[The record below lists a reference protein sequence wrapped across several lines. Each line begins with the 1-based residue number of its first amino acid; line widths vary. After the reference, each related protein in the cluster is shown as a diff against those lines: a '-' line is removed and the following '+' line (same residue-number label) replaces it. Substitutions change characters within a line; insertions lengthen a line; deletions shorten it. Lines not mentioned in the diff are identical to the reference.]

1 MQSQQKKVKWS
12 RGETA
17 DALEERTDTGIT
29 QVSVS
34 KMENIIADIYG
45 NISRR
50 PALKIISNARGVQDT
65 PIAGESV
72 TGDFYPVTPYTFVFT
87 INTNKYIIF
96 ICGESTMDG
105 FLIENEKFVR
115 KVNISGLRDNHI
127 RYAWGSLGTGS
138 FAQQNNYGIL
148 AGVYPET
155 VIMRLTETNDIVI
168 ENYQFSAP
176 WYAPEGTQTKTVS
189 NDDLAGLQF
198 NADGLGFTAWAWTDD
213 TGNSSPY
220 SIIDTGLNGSTTAIA
235 EAIPVGSIVK
245 FPNLGTY
252 MRVEG
257 YTQGGHTI
265 YFGDWTF
272 DSVTTEGNISTTGWC
287 CDATIVTAGGRT
299 LAKAVVRAYYNGV
312 RQGSKITVKKG
323 RTFWVQS
330 TASLTGYKQLTI
342 TGDAFGVFSVS
353 WSDVTP
359 GSLDVKMFGALL
371 TPVADGSA
379 KDTVVTVEYGYTS
392 LENFMPRE
400 FVFSGQ
406 RLFATKWQNYD
417 AYNQTITE
425 IPGYVVGSQIAKYND
440 YKNDYNTQTEAVV
453 IDISTAYQE
462 KVNYI
467 ADYNGLKIFTTDSEY
482 AYGQQGIV
490 KQSTN
495 GSSTKCRPTVFGST
509 LLYVDKSERQIRA
522 LQYEFQTDI
531 YQSNVINQMCQSDMI
546 YNPVAMVSQ
555 YDKENHTGSFLYVV
569 QGAQQV
575 DRATTT
581 PAIAACNFVPG
592 NQAEIWSRWGVP
604 MIKDY
609 YNQNDIYSIVNGIVV
624 NNKPW
629 FVVMGKRSGR
639 NGGGGG
645 SQSFSLAELDFDAM
659 LDFEVT
665 ANPTDAYYAPTQNN
679 GGFSLQGW
687 EGTDDSIIYTKF
699 NGDLR
704 IPAVGDPVYNKYG
717 AQIGTVA
724 ATDPYYFTITYHGI
738 TYEQESGYSIIH
750 YDLTFGGAT
759 VSVFD
764 GDQYMWDDTL
774 GPFGEYTKPLTDL
787 TNPRVGFMIN
797 ATLESHPI
805 DVGGKTY
812 TDKKRIGKAVA
823 VIRNTEP
830 GTFTVCGRTGYT
842 SPDKKTVSFYGCTG
856 MKDQVR
862 YTINNIQGAKF
873 TIESLT
879 MIIEY
884 GTLES

>member
-34 KMENIIADIYG
+34 KLENIIADIYG

-50 PALKIISNARGVQDT
+50 PALKVIANASGVQDT
-65 PIAGESV
+65 PIGGESA
-72 TGDFYPVTPYTFVFT
+72 TGDFYPVTPFTFVFT

-96 ICGESTMDG
+96 ICGERTMDG
-105 FLIENEKFVR
+105 FLIENNKFVR
-115 KVNISGLRDNHI
+115 KVNITGLYDNII

-148 AGVYPET
+148 AGVYPIT
-155 VIMRLTETNDIVI
+155 VVLKLTETNDIVI

-299 LAKAVVRAYYNGV
+299 LAKAEVRAYYNGV

-342 TGDAFGVFSVS
+342 TEGAFGVFSVS

-462 KVNYI
+462 RVNYI

-482 AYGQQGIV
+482 AYSQQGVV

-575 DRATTT
+575 DRTTTT

-592 NQAEIWSRWGVP
+592 NQAEIWSRWTVP
-604 MIKDY
+604 TMNHY
-609 YNQNDIYSIVNGIVV
+609 AMEVTPMYSIVNAIVV

-629 FVVMGKRSGR
+629 FVVMGIRSQR
-639 NGGGGG
+639 GGI
-645 SQSFSLAELDFDAM
+645 SASPSFSLAELDFDALM
-659 LDFEVT
+659 DFEVT
-665 ANPTDAYYAPTQNN
+665 ASPTDTKYSPTQNQ
-679 GGFSLQGW
+679 GGISLWGW
-687 EGTDDSIIYTKF
+687 EGTDQSVIYTAM
-699 NGDLR
+699 NGLGPMVS
-704 IPAVGDPVYNKYG
+704 IGDPIYNEYG
-717 AQIGTVA
+717 VQIGTVE
-724 ATDPYYFTITYHGI
+724 TYSLGQITYNGI
-738 TYEQESGYSIIH
+738 VYEPDGTHNKVY
-750 YDLTFGGAT
+750 YDLVFPGAT

-764 GDQYMWDDTL
+764 GDEYKWDDTL
-774 GPFGEYTKPLTDL
+774 TATGEYTKPLTDL

-842 SPDKKTVSFYGCTG
+842 SPDKKTVCFYGCTG